1 MVDKALLY
9 NQVLTKFKNLS
20 LHSIVNECFI
30 KGLFDEKTL
39 KDMEANN
46 KNDIE
51 DLSRYSY
58 ATMEALGGYSM
69 LTNAIKS
76 CEDGKQKLLLQNID
90 VICTEAS
97 KKAAQR
103 VAQETDT
110 DKLTDSREVVS
121 SAAFTKQEM
130 SDFIKNGENIDTE
143 KISEI
148 IRDKTKSVIQEEQE
162 SFKRDEELESEISE
176 ILVSNDDSESTE
188 EAKESFLSL
197 EGYLKKD
204 DFFEDD
210 DEDESEDEEDDD
222 LDDDDLADESCVHKS
237 KKATETYNKYLNI
250 VLDGNM
256 PRHHV
261 SLFSKLQEAAVEAVL
276 RYGNDDLMG
285 VVNHVTFESFLD
297 STKKPITANTCIESL
312 IQMQKDQRFEE
323 DKQIDMNKVMEE
335 AMMSSMIIY
344 TAMETFNTLNLFTP
358 SRMEIKDFVDRS
370 HSKSKSDKKCMESF
384 DALVQEELNKFKN
397 EIAKESSI
405 STLSDVYSK
414 LTQYKED
421 IDLITLQGNELFSE
435 ARESTLNTLDIL
447 MKLTKEK
454 IDGKYNKALESN
466 VPEDNGYYTNLNRR
480 KDLSQ
485 FTKINYLI
493 AKRPNVEKI
502 QMNINPA
509 NESVVTVLGK
519 SANDSVIATSF
530 MNINSL
536 SGSKAIESDLAEL
549 FLDSALAD
557 CKQRVSIYLDDGSGN
572 ETILK

>member
-9 NQVLTKFKNLS
+9 NQVLSKFKNLT

-39 KDMEANN
+39 KNMEENN
-46 KNDIE
+46 KSDIE
-51 DLSRYSY
+51 ELSRYSY
-58 ATMEALGGYSM
+58 ATLESLGGYSI

-76 CEDGKQKLLLQNID
+76 CKDDKQRLLLQDID
-90 VICTEAS
+90 AICTEAS

-103 VAQETDT
+103 VTKEIDT
-110 DKLTDSREVVS
+110 DKLTDSRDVVS
-121 SAAFTKQEM
+121 AAAFTKQEM
-130 SDFIKNGENIDTE
+130 SEFIKNGENIDTE

-148 IRDKTKSVIQEEQE
+148 IRDKTKSVIQEEQQ
-162 SFKRDEELESEISE
+162 SFKRDEELETEISE
-176 ILVSNDDSESTE
+176 ILVSNDDSESSV

-197 EGYLKKD
+197 EGYLKKED
-204 DFFEDD
+204 LFDDD
-210 DEDESEDEEDDD
+210 DEDEDDDDDD
-222 LDDDDLADESCVHKS
+222 LLDDDLADESCANKC
-237 KKATETYNKYLNI
+237 KKATEAYDKYLNI
-250 VLDGNM
+250 VLDGDM

-261 SLFSKLQEAAVEAVL
+261 SLFSKLQESAVEAVM
-276 RYGNDDLMG
+276 RYGNDKLMD
-285 VVNHVTFESFLD
+285 VVNHVTFESFLE

-323 DKQIDMNKVMEE
+323 ERQVDMNKVMKE

-384 DALVQEELNKFKN
+384 DSLVQEELNIFKN

-405 STLSDVYSK
+405 SVLSDVYSK

-421 IDLITLQGNELFSE
+421 IDLITLNGNELFSE
-435 ARESTLNTLDIL
+435 ARESTLTTIDIL
-447 MKLTKEK
+447 MKLAKEK
-454 IDGKYNKALESN
+454 IDGRYNKALESY
-466 VPEDNGYYTNLNRR
+466 VPEDNGYYANLNRR

-485 FTKINYLI
+485 FTKINYLV

-502 QMNINPA
+502 QLKVNPA
-509 NESVVTVLGK
+509 NESVVTVVGK
-519 SANDSVIATSF
+519 SSNDSIIATSF
-530 MNINSL
+530 MNINALPNSI
-536 SGSKAIESDLAEL
+536 SIESYLADL